1 MRKSILLIA
10 LLWVSSCLW
19 AWTSPV
25 TVPSVGDARLHIVGQ
40 NTENYLM
47 NLEASNSSCYDE
59 ADFAAKTNNMANVFL
74 ALEADIVALCEV
86 EENDE
91 ILGILVNE
99 MNSLYGQNVYTF
111 ITDGF
116 YVHASAGSYQQI
128 KAGFIYRTDKVET
141 VGYSYS
147 PYNSFPYKARM
158 RIQTF
163 KEKSTGEI
171 FTLSMN
177 HFKAKDSSED
187 EGESTRI
194 ENVTYLL
201 GEIEDI
207 TLDPDILVMGD
218 LNAYMG
224 EAPIEALENAGFE
237 EQLVRF
243 DPYAYTYI
251 YRKQKGILDHALAN
265 ETMAEQVTGAYAYH
279 INTYNYNSSY
289 HYSDHDAV
297 LVGLKLGKEHPH
309 GEGLE
314 DAGDG
319 QTAVKTIVNGQ
330 LVIERNGVLYSVQGF
345 VINN

>member
-25 TVPSVGDARLHIVGQ
+25 TIPSVGDARLHIVGQ
-40 NTENYLM
+40 NAENYLL
-47 NLEASNSSCYDE
+47 NLEASNSSCATE
-59 ADFAAKTNNMANVFL
+59 EEFEEKTDKMANVFI
-74 ALEADIVALCEV
+74 ALQADIVAICEV
-86 EENDE
+86 EANDE
-91 ILGILVNE
+91 VLGYIVNA
-99 MNSLYGQNVYTF
+99 MNTIYGQSVYTYLHDV
-111 ITDGF
+111 IDEPNSGT
-116 YVHASAGSYQQI
+116 AYQ
-128 KAGFIYRTDKVET
+128 KLKVGFIYRTDKVEPT
-141 VGYSYS
+141 GSIVS
-147 PYNSFPYKARM
+147 PYRSGEYYRRL
-158 RIQTF
+158 RIQAF

-187 EGESTRI
+187 QGESWRM
-194 ENVTYLL
+194 ENVEYLL
-201 GEIEDI
+201 GELEDI

-265 ETMAEQVTGAYAYH
+265 ETMVEQVTGAYAYH

-297 LVGLKLGKEHPH
+297 LVGLKLGKDS

-319 QTAVKTIVNGQ
+319 QTAVKKIVNGQ